1 MSHLQH
7 EPTSKNS
14 TVSTVIPNTK
24 LCTWGHMSTV
34 IPLLRPC
41 NWCHTSTVSR
51 ESPLPRPYTCVT
63 CLHSPVSSPSSPFTW
78 CHMSTGS
85 RMTPSKYLHLGHMS
99 RISLVTP
106 LQDSV
111 SGVTFSVSRV
121 TLSNPAHGVTR
132 PCLQAD
138 RTSPEL
144 VPWVTCPVS
153 RVTPPHQNFYLWSHL
168 HSLWGDPHSHTLNI
182 WSQVHSL

>member
-1 MSHLQH
+1 MSTMSRV
-7 EPTSKNS
+7 TSFQNYEHRVTCPISSVNSPPKLCTRFQNS
-14 TVSTVIPNTK
+14 TVSMVIPHTK
-24 LCTWGHMSTV
+24 PCTWGHMSTV

-121 TLSNPAHGVTR
+121 NSLLNTAHGITH
-132 PCLQAD
+132 PLLQAD
-138 RTSPEL
+138 RTSP
-144 VPWVTCPVS
+144 
-153 RVTPPHQNFYLWSHL
+153 
-168 HSLWGDPHSHTLNI
+168 
-182 WSQVHSL
+182 